1 MLLWAKQAQYA
12 QMRQKSI
19 GIELKLPTNIE
30 GTLSQKLILSNLTF
44 TQSQMLSLSRF
55 LVRSV
60 RAEKNAGQEGLGCDT
75 DTDADVDADADT
87 DADADADTDA
97 VPGLESPTKISVETF
112 FESIRNKKF
121 SRPMLFSLKR
131 SKEMK
136 SVFSLA

>member
-30 GTLSQKLILSNLTF
+30 GTLSQKLILSNLKF

-75 DTDADVDADADT
+75 DTDTDADV
-87 DADADADTDA
+87 DADADTDA

-112 FESIRNKKF
+112 FESIRNKKI

>member
-1 MLLWAKQAQYA
+1 
-12 QMRQKSI
+12 MRQKSI

-75 DTDADVDADADT
+75 DTDADVDADADADT

>member
-1 MLLWAKQAQYA
+1 
-12 QMRQKSI
+12 MRQKSI

-75 DTDADVDADADT
+75 DTDTDADV
-87 DADADADTDA
+87 DADADTDA

-112 FESIRNKKF
+112 FESIRNKKI

>member
-1 MLLWAKQAQYA
+1 M
-12 QMRQKSI
+12 
-19 GIELKLPTNIE
+19 
-30 GTLSQKLILSNLTF
+30 
-44 TQSQMLSLSRF
+44 
-55 LVRSV
+55 SV
-60 RAEKNAGQEGLGCDT
+60 RAEKNSGQEGLGCDT
-75 DTDADVDADADT
+75 DTDTDADV
-87 DADADADTDA
+87 DADADTDA